1 MLVAKRAAHTANWIM
16 AHNCQYVDYVRH
28 RKLPADDSMKNSRT
42 ARPPTQYTHCWPA
55 FYSADVN
62 LNWWRCRYNFF
73 SLHPQIALVTVTI
86 ISMSVAMPDRAK
98 LKFRPPG
105 EWFENM
111 QEPAEQSPSYFEQS
125 DQPAESQFRDLFI
138 EDDEPVVETK
148 FTGGSKFPRNHI
160 TSAPAVFQSLCPTKR
175 SDVVLST
182 DSFYEYRPSSYEV
195 VSCKRLFSSSC
206 DRNLNF

>member
-1 MLVAKRAAHTANWIM
+1 MTLSL
-16 AHNCQYVDYVRH
+16 Q
-28 RKLPADDSMKNSRT
+28 L
-42 ARPPTQYTHCWPA
+42 
-55 FYSADVN
+55 
-62 LNWWRCRYNFF
+62 LF
-73 SLHPQIALVTVTI
+73 SSPQIALVTVTI
-86 ISMSVAMPDRAK
+86 ISMSVAMPERPK

-138 EDDEPVVETK
+138 EDDEPVAETQ
-148 FTGGSKFPRNHI
+148 FTGGSKFARNHV
-160 TSAPAVFQSLCPTKR
+160 TTAPAVFQSLCPTKR

-195 VSCKRLFSSSC
+195 VTCKRLFHSSC
-206 DRNLNF
+206 DRNLNFSFPFQARIHMQRATHQGRRETKSARSSDTIAFKWSAPFF